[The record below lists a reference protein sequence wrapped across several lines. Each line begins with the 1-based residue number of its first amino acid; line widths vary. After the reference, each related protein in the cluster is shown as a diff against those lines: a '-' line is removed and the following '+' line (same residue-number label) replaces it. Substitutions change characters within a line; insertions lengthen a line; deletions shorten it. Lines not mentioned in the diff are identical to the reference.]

1 MYGTILLYTRITRL
15 FNWIVEKLGEF
26 LPSLPFTH
34 LTSPHLL
41 QSAATLNVS
50 DPADVITNATYQKV
64 CQCSANY
71 TALTAA
77 AAKYSVGDVDTSGSS
92 VQVADSIFN
101 TTKEA
106 AQPFLDFLQ
115 GTGKNLH
122 APTAGRCRFTVWASA
137 LTQSVFLVACT
148 RLYSSLCRSVGLSVL
163 LSVITLCFFN
173 FFCTF

>member
-1 MYGTILLYTRITRL
+1 MYDVRNDIIVYKNNETIQLNCRKIRRILT
-15 FNWIVEKLGEF
+15 F
-26 LPSLPFTH
+26 PSLYSPH

-122 APTAGRCRFTVWASA
+122 APTAGRCRFTV
-137 LTQSVFLVACT
+137 
-148 RLYSSLCRSVGLSVL
+148 
-163 LSVITLCFFN
+163 
-173 FFCTF
+173 